1 MGETSVIGAV
11 RDFANRFLGRG
22 EATIAVPSFDG
33 ALKPNQILESA
44 EIVLECAAPEDLA
57 CGNGHLYLADGH
69 RLVDLSGSVPVE
81 LRTFERPISALCVLA
96 DGGLAVALAG
106 REVRVYPAPAA
117 QAPRATFSDPAF
129 CAVNALAVARDGSLI
144 ATDGSMQHG
153 IDDWARDLLELGR
166 SGRVFRLDLATGS
179 VVPLV
184 SRLAYAFGACASGT
198 ETLVSES
205 WRHRLIAVTPDG
217 AIRVVL
223 GHLPVYPSRLSPASG
238 GGYWLTAFAARTQLV
253 EFVLR
258 EPAYRRR
265 MMAEID
271 PAYWVVP
278 RLRSGQSFKEPMQG
292 AHLKTMGVIKPWA
305 PPRSYGRVIRLDAEG
320 TPIYSL
326 HSRVD
331 GHNHGIVAVVEANGD
346 LVMIAKGPGRVLR
359 LSLATLAAEFGS

>member
-1 MGETSVIGAV
+1 MGETVVIGAV
-11 RDFANRFLGRG
+11 KDFADRFLGRG

-33 ALKPNQILESA
+33 ALKPNQVLESA
-44 EIVLECAAPEDLA
+44 DIVLACAAPEDLA
-57 CGNGHLYLADGH
+57 CGNGQLYLADGH
-69 RLVDLSGSVPVE
+69 RLVDLAGSEPRE
-81 LRTFERPISALCVLA
+81 LRSFDAPISAICLMP

-106 REVRVYPAPAA
+106 REVRVYPDPAA
-117 QAPRATFSDPAF
+117 QAPSVIFTDPVF
-129 CAVNALAVARDGSLI
+129 CAINALAVAGDGGLI
-144 ATDGSMQHG
+144 ATDGSMQRG
-153 IDDWARDLLELGR
+153 VDDWGRDLMELGR
-166 SGRVFRLDLATGS
+166 SGRVFRLDPTTGV
-179 VVPLV
+179 VVPLA
-184 SRLAYAFGACASGT
+184 SRLGSAFGACADGPDI
-198 ETLVSES
+198 LVSES
-205 WRHRLIAVTPDG
+205 WRHRLIAVAPGG

-223 GHLPVYPSRLSPASG
+223 GHLPVYPSRLSPAVG

-258 EPAYRRR
+258 ESGYRQR

-305 PPRSYGRVIRLDAEG
+305 PPRSYGLVIRLDAQG

-331 GHNHGIVAVVEANGD
+331 GQNHGIVAAVEAGDD

-359 LSLATLAAEFGS
+359 LSLATLAREFGS